1 MLLRFAPEL
10 SSPLQARKCSSIF
23 ALTSVFQGVI
33 NSLCLS
39 HLQDFYSSR
48 WEKISK
54 PFLFLR
60 QVYLGSHLLRGNS
73 QHCVLHYEWK
83 PQTNSAETQ
92 ATKNETAKKHAWAWK
107 REEETPRRHLLQAC
121 SYEITWFQYCDFY
134 SQVILLLFCLT
145 ELRSIFKVTKNCV
158 LRGSKA
164 HHQFTLLLEVIVRAQ
179 I

>member
-10 SSPLQARKCSSIF
+10 SSPLQARKWPSIF
-23 ALTSVFQGVI
+23 ALTSIFQGVI
-33 NSLCLS
+33 NSLCLF

-54 PFLFLR
+54 PFLFLI
-60 QVYLGSHLLRGNS
+60 QIYLGSHLLRGNS

-83 PQTNSAETQ
+83 PQTSSAETQ
-92 ATKNETAKKHAWAWK
+92 TTKTRQQRNAWAWK
-107 REEETPRRHLLQAC
+107 TEEETPRRHLLQAC

-134 SQVILLLFCLT
+134 SQVLLLLFCLA

-158 LRGSKA
+158 LRASKA
-164 HHQFTLLLEVIVRAQ
+164 HHQFT
-179 I
+179 